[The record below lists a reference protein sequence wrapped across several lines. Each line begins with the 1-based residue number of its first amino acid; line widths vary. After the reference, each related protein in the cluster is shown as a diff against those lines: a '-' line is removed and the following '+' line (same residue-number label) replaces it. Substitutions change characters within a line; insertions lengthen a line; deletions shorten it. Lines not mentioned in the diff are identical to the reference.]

1 MTLTKRPAIYVND
14 LHNRYY
20 DQFWIKSQS
29 LEDTVCVK
37 EVFIMLIL
45 WFYSTHGAF
54 INYKYSSELTTREH
68 HQVIL
73 LLLSAIRELST
84 S

>member
-14 LHNRYY
+14 LQVLRSIL
-20 DQFWIKSQS
+20 DKKPV

-54 INYKYSSELTTREH
+54 INSKYSTELTTREH

-73 LLLSAIRELST
+73 LLLSAIGELST

>member
-1 MTLTKRPAIYVND
+1 MLMIYR
-14 LHNRYY
+14 HY

-54 INYKYSSELTTREH
+54 INSKYSSELTTREH